1 MIEWFHFH
9 EVSAVKLTETENK
22 IVVGMGMG
30 WLEWELLF
38 NGYRVLVWEV
48 LEMDGGN
55 GCVIMLMPLNI
66 TSKDG

>member
-1 MIEWFHFH
+1 
-9 EVSAVKLTETENK
+9 
-22 IVVGMGMG
+22 MGMG